1 MGDIGKLD
9 KNRNLYVTGRVKDII
24 ILKNAKK
31 INASQIESIVSQCFE
46 VMGEVCVKAKPN
58 DSNYDDIHAFIYTR
72 LMFIQITCSI
82 LYGQYYMALFEK
94 DHILLTHLIRMAT

>member
-9 KNRNLYVTGRVKDII
+9 KNRNLYITGRVKDII
-24 ILKNAKK
+24 ILRNAKK
-31 INASQIESIVSQCFE
+31 INASQIETIVSQCFE

-72 LMFIQITCSI
+72 LVLLAVDFRFT
-82 LYGQYYMALFEK
+82 ALAFARK
-94 DHILLTHLIRMAT
+94 LGWIKSK

>member
-9 KNRNLYVTGRVKDII
+9 KNRNLYITGRVKDII
-24 ILKNAKK
+24 ILRNAKK
-31 INASQIESIVSQCFE
+31 INASQIETIVSQCFE

-72 LMFIQITCSI
+72 LVLFAVDFRFKA
-82 LYGQYYMALFEK
+82 LMAFARKMDWVKLK
-94 DHILLTHLIRMAT
+94 

>member
-9 KNRNLYVTGRVKDII
+9 KNRNLYITGRVKDII
-24 ILKNAKK
+24 ILRNAKK
-31 INASQIESIVSQCFE
+31 INASQIETIVSQCFE

-72 LMFIQITCSI
+72 LVLPVLDFLST
-82 LYGQYYMALFEK
+82 ALMGFARK
-94 DHILLTHLIRMAT
+94 LGWNPAAGSS